1 MQPTLTLYGT
11 PASGH
16 THRVEALLALLRL
29 PYVYVEAPASVRNT
43 EAFRKLNPLG
53 QIPVLVDDEQVFCD
67 SGAIMIYLVQKYAP
81 ESGWLPD
88 EPAEA
93 AQVYRWLFIAAG
105 ELRHG
110 PAQAR
115 GIVQWNWAGERA
127 AANAIAAN
135 LLRFMEQHLA
145 GRSFLALGHPTL
157 ADLACYG
164 YIAHAPEGGISLD
177 AYPNI
182 RAWLKNVEALPHFK
196 RMPDLP
202 IP

>member
-1 MQPTLTLYGT
+1 LTLAISGNIPPEIIMQPTLTLYGT

-29 PYVYVEAPASVRNT
+29 PYVYVEAPASVRST

-53 QIPVLVDDEQVFCD
+53 QIPVLVDDGQVFCD
-67 SGAIMIYLVQKYAP
+67 SGAIMIYLAQKYAP

-115 GIVQWNWAGERA
+115 GIVQWNWAGERIIGDRPQL
-127 AANAIAAN
+127 NFGIN
-135 LLRFMEQHLA
+135 RGQSSIILSSPLSYPLLKIRPI
-145 GRSFLALGHPTL
+145 R
-157 ADLACYG
+157 
-164 YIAHAPEGGISLD
+164 PEL
-177 AYPNI
+177 
-182 RAWLKNVEALPHFK
+182 R
-196 RMPDLP
+196 
-202 IP
+202 